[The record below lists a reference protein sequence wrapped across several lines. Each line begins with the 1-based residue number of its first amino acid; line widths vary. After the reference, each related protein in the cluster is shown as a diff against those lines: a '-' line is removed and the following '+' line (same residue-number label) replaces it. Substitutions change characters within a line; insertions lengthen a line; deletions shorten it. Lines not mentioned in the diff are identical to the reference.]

1 MRFQLKH
8 YATEAVAFDT
18 ASGDTHYLAPLA
30 LELFQLFR
38 ECPGLSREDAKRLLT
53 QHHALEPRS
62 LDAQIDETLDG
73 LHRIGL
79 LNEIASSPSG

>member
-8 YATEAVAFDT
+8 YADEAVAFDT

-30 LELFQLFR
+30 LAVFQLFR
-38 ECPGLSREDAKRLLT
+38 EFPGLPRDDARRLLT
-53 QHHALEPRS
+53 QRLPIEAGPS

-73 LHRIGL
+73 LCRIGL
-79 LNEIASSPSG
+79 IRPE